1 MIYARRYKFIRILFV
16 SENTCLYV
24 FAVAISGIFVFVRV
38 ACVRDES
45 RGAERALWHLIKIS
59 LNFLRFF
66 SIYWDASANEA
77 PSVLFLTFY
86 DYYYY
91 YLLRKCRILEFYFWL
106 ACYDDAENYNSLID
120 IHPTELHS
128 HVLHRECDC
137 STFRSYLFIHWIF
150 TFEDKSIERDRDDAT
165 WPKCACMCSSHK
177 GEQW

>member
-66 SIYWDASANEA
+66 PFIEMLQRMRRRQFYSS
-77 PSVLFLTFY
+77 LFMIIIII
-86 DYYYY
+86 
-91 YLLRKCRILEFYFWL
+91 C
-106 ACYDDAENYNSLID
+106 
-120 IHPTELHS
+120 
-128 HVLHRECDC
+128 
-137 STFRSYLFIHWIF
+137 
-150 TFEDKSIERDRDDAT
+150 
-165 WPKCACMCSSHK
+165 
-177 GEQW
+177 